1 MTLDINIT
9 MSIPA
14 SNGKVVLITGINGYI
29 GSKIGLDA
37 LSQGYS
43 IRGTS
48 RSVASSHALLAGPFA
63 PYTDRIEIFE
73 VPDITVPKAF
83 DAAVKG
89 SGAFTLL
96 NYIT

>member
-1 MTLDINIT
+1 MTLDINVT

-37 LSQGYS
+37 LNQGYS

-48 RSVASSHALLAGPFA
+48 RSVASTHALLAGPFA
-63 PYTDRIEIFE
+63 PYSDRIEIFE
-73 VPDITVPKAF
+73 VPDITAPKAF

-89 SGAFTLL
+89 SWEHSHF
-96 NYIT
+96 

>member
-1 MTLDINIT
+1 

-14 SNGKVVLITGINGYI
+14 SNGKIVLITGINGYI

-37 LSQGYS
+37 VSRGYS

-48 RSVASSHALLAGPFA
+48 RSVASTHDLLAGPFA
-63 PYTDRIEIFE
+63 PYADRVEIFE
-73 VPDITVPKAF
+73 VPDITAPKAF

-89 SGAFTLL
+89 SLGAFALL
-96 NYIT
+96 NSIT